1 MKRRDMLGTLGAG
14 AASLAAFSAVSAR
27 AQAPKQHEGE
37 HAHHHDAM
45 HEECLKACSDCAKMC
60 DETFHH
66 CYMQVAEGKR
76 DHAKP
81 LHLVSDCAG
90 FCSLSA
96 CMIAKHS
103 PLMAHSC
110 HACAEACRDT
120 AAVVEKFDSPEMKA
134 AAKSLRAC
142 EKSCMEMVKAM
153 GDEHHHSDSAKK

>member
-1 MKRRDMLGTLGAG
+1 MKRRDLLGAIGAG
-14 AASLAAFSAVSAR
+14 AAGMAAMSAVNASAQEQGAAHR
-27 AQAPKQHEGE
+27 RDKVHE
-37 HAHHHDAM
+37 D
-45 HEECLKACSDCAKMC
+45 CLKACSDCAKMC

-66 CYMQVAEGKR
+66 CYMQVAEGKK

-110 HACAEACRDT
+110 AACAEACKDT

-134 AAKSLRAC
+134 AAKSLRTC
-142 EKSCMEMVKAM
+142 EASCREMVKAM
-153 GDEHHHSDSAKK
+153 GGHAHHEESGSSK